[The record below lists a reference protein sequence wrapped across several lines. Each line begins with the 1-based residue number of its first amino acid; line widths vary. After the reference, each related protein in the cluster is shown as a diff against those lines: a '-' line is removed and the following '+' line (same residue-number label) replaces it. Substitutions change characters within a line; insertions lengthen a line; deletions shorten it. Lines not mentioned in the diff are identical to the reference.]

1 MYPTFSFYCLWSELA
16 LRQLGHYPILSLGQM
31 LLHRRDEVVEEGS
44 DPSYNNLGDHFI
56 DRVTQ
61 TDWSIVVDS
70 VIYLFY

>member
-1 MYPTFSFYCLWSELA
+1 
-16 LRQLGHYPILSLGQM
+16 M